1 MIINTQHRR
10 LKQEVQHLIEFNML
24 RTKVTKGKISIQG
37 DHPVLKTVTL
47 LLTFLLAKPQ
57 IHRTLGADATQVVQ
71 FPHASGLTLRFVLSK
86 PTGVILPGLETF
98 TQQET

>member
-10 LKQEVQHLIEFNML
+10 LKQEVRHLIEFNMI
-24 RTKVTKGKISIQG
+24 RTKGKISIQG

-47 LLTFLLAKPQ
+47 LLTFLLAEPQ
-57 IHRTLGADATQVVQ
+57 IHRTLGAEDATQVVQ
-71 FPHASGLTLRFVLSK
+71 LPHAAGLTLRFVLSK

>member
-1 MIINTQHRR
+1 
-10 LKQEVQHLIEFNML
+10 ML
-24 RTKVTKGKISIQG
+24 RTKGTKGKISIQG